1 MLKSP
6 INKFI
11 FKIHHTGLENLCR
24 FEPEND
30 IMSKAASELILNPDG
45 SIYHCNIRPEH
56 LANLVITVG
65 DPDRVEKVSQYFD
78 SIEFQTRK
86 REIVTHTGTL
96 NGKRITVI
104 STGMGTDNIDIVLSE
119 LDAVA
124 NINLETG
131 EIKPEHKKLQIV
143 RLGTSG
149 ALQKDIPVDSF
160 VLSSHGLGMD
170 GLLHFYDDSLM
181 VRDLD
186 MEEAFYE
193 HSSWDDS
200 KALPYIV
207 KGSVEL
213 HDLLESEDSRSGIT
227 ATACGFYGPQGRML
241 RLTPSPENINEI
253 LSDFK
258 YKEFRITN
266 FEMETSAIYGLAK
279 LLGHEALSLNCIVA
293 NRALGEFSKDSYKS
307 IDKMIQYALGKLT
320 N

>member
-1 MLKSP
+1 M
-6 INKFI
+6 
-11 FKIHHTGLENLCR
+11 
-24 FEPEND
+24 FEID
-30 IMSKAASELILNPDG
+30 FMSKAASELILNPDG

-56 LANLVITVG
+56 LADLVITVG
-65 DPDRVEKVSQYFD
+65 DPDRVEKVSKYFD

-86 REIVTHTGTL
+86 REIVTHTGSL

-119 LDAVA
+119 LDALS

-131 EIKPEHKKLQIV
+131 DLNPEHRELQFV

-149 ALQKDIPVDSF
+149 ALQKEIPVDSF

-170 GLLHFYDDSLM
+170 GLLHFYEDSLM

-193 HSSWDDS
+193 HSEWDDS
-200 KALPYIV
+200 KPVPYVV
-207 KGSVEL
+207 KGSA
-213 HDLLESEDSRSGIT
+213 DLLDLLSSDQTSSGIT
-227 ATACGFYGPQGRML
+227 ATACGFYGPQGRKL
-241 RLTPSPENINEI
+241 RLVPSPENINEI
-253 LSDFK
+253 LSDF
-258 YKEFRITN
+258 EFNGHKITN
-266 FEMETSAIYGLAK
+266 FEMETSAIYGLSK
-279 LLGHEALSLNCIVA
+279 MLGHEALSLNCIVA

-307 IDKMIQYALGKLT
+307 IDKMIQYALEKLT

>member
-1 MLKSP
+1 
-6 INKFI
+6 
-11 FKIHHTGLENLCR
+11 
-24 FEPEND
+24 
-30 IMSKAASELILNPDG
+30 MSKAASELILNPDG

-56 LANLVITVG
+56 LADLVITVG

-86 REIVTHTGTL
+86 REIVTHTGSL

-131 EIKPEHKKLQIV
+131 ELNPIQKELQFV

-149 ALQKDIPVDSF
+149 ALQKEIPVDSF

-170 GLLHFYDDSLM
+170 GLLHFYEDSLM

-186 MEEAFYE
+186 MEEAFYD
-193 HSSWDDS
+193 HSEWDDS
-200 KALPYIV
+200 KPVPYVV
-207 KGSVEL
+207 KGST
-213 HDLLESEDSRSGIT
+213 DLLELLSSDQTSLGIT
-227 ATACGFYGPQGRML
+227 ATACGFYGPQGRKL
-241 RLTPSPENINEI
+241 RLVPSPENINDV
-253 LSDFK
+253 LANF
-258 YKEFRITN
+258 EFNGHKITN
-266 FEMETSAIYGLAK
+266 FEMETSAIYGLSK
-279 LLGHEALSLNCIVA
+279 MLGHEALSLNCIVA

-307 IDKMIQYALGKLT
+307 IDKMIQYALEKLT

>member
-1 MLKSP
+1 M
-6 INKFI
+6 
-11 FKIHHTGLENLCR
+11 
-24 FEPEND
+24 FEID
-30 IMSKAASELILNPDG
+30 FMSKAASELILNPDG

-56 LANLVITVG
+56 LADLVITVG
-65 DPDRVEKVSQYFD
+65 DPDRVEKVSKYFD

-86 REIVTHTGTL
+86 REIVTHTGSL

-119 LDAVA
+119 LDALA

-131 EIKPEHKKLQIV
+131 DLNPEHRELQFV

-149 ALQKDIPVDSF
+149 ALQKEIPVDSF

-170 GLLHFYDDSLM
+170 GLLHFYEDSLM

-193 HSSWDDS
+193 HSEWDDS
-200 KALPYIV
+200 KPVPYVV
-207 KGSVEL
+207 KGSA
-213 HDLLESEDSRSGIT
+213 DLLDLLSSDQTSSGIT
-227 ATACGFYGPQGRML
+227 ATACGFYGPQGRKL
-241 RLTPSPENINEI
+241 RLVPSPENINEI
-253 LSDFK
+253 LSDF
-258 YKEFRITN
+258 EFNGHKITN
-266 FEMETSAIYGLAK
+266 FEMETSAIYGLSK
-279 LLGHEALSLNCIVA
+279 MLGHEALSLNCIVA

-307 IDKMIQYALGKLT
+307 IDKMIQYALEKLT